1 MNNGDY
7 KQTIGKIMSFVHNTL
22 KDYYIVCWLRC
33 RKNNT
38 LFHMRCN
45 KKLLMFHI
53 AIIFKQ
59 DNHTEM
65 RRYFDLKL
73 TQTVTTIDGIGAIAI
88 HL

>member
-1 MNNGDY
+1 M
-7 KQTIGKIMSFVHNTL
+7 K
-22 KDYYIVCWLRC
+22 
-33 RKNNT
+33 
-38 LFHMRCN
+38 CN

-88 HL
+88 HLQTASLHSNFSLNLQKGFDNKKSYQRDL